1 VTDFNEQVIDEF
13 RSNGG
18 KVGGPLAGQ
27 DLVLVTMTG
36 ARTGAVRTV
45 PLGAYGDLDGTS
57 VVFASAMGA
66 PNHPQWHFNLL
77 ANPDVVVER
86 GSTQYPA
93 TARLVEG
100 AEREELWARVVEVK
114 PFLAAHQAA
123 AHPREVTLFRLEEM
137 EDDDE

>member
-1 VTDFNEQVIDEF
+1 MTDFNAEVIEEF
-13 RSNGG
+13 RANRGR
-18 KVGGPLAGQ
+18 VGGPLAGQ

-36 ARTGAVRTV
+36 ARTAAVRTV
-45 PLGAYGDLDGTS
+45 PLGCFTDEDGTA

-66 PNHPQWHFNLL
+66 PTHPQWHFNLL

-86 GSTQYPA
+86 GKAQYPA

-100 AEREELWARVVEVK
+100 AEREALWERLVSAK

-123 AHPREVTLFRLEEM
+123 AHPREIPLFRLEEV
-137 EDDDE
+137 EDE